1 MNSQRLIK
9 LTDSAPILVD
19 ECNLQNVASLMDSQN
34 VGQAYESLLELC
46 VERHSR
52 GILIVWGRKT
62 YPKSASLGVEEGG
75 FLTDPDNLIATM
87 QRLCRHLECQKST
100 IDKFVQSLPPESID
114 LKLEEA
120 EQIADHECLVIDFDG
135 SLRIDPKK
143 LFFVKVDSN
152 PNPTR
157 ISGTEWLKLT
167 VTQREE
173 FTIED
178 LGQALHDSNRHN
190 YEKIK
195 VVVLKE
201 ILTKRK

>member
-1 MNSQRLIK
+1 MSSQRLIK
-9 LTDSAPILVD
+9 LTDSPPILV
-19 ECNLQNVASLMDSQN
+19 EKCNLQTVASLNDSQN
-34 VGQAYESLLELC
+34 VGQAYESLWELC

-52 GILIVWGRKT
+52 GILIVWGKKT

-75 FLTDPDNLIATM
+75 FLTDPNNLIATM

-100 IDKFVQSLPPESID
+100 IDKFVQSLPPDNID
-114 LKLEEA
+114 LKLEQA
-120 EQIADHECLVIDFDG
+120 EEIDDLDCLVIDFDG

-167 VTQREE
+167 AIQREE
-173 FTIED
+173 FTVED
-178 LGQALHDSNRHN
+178 LGQALHDSNQHN
-190 YEKIK
+190 YERIR
-195 VVVLKE
+195 VIVLKE
-201 ILTKRK
+201 ILTKGK